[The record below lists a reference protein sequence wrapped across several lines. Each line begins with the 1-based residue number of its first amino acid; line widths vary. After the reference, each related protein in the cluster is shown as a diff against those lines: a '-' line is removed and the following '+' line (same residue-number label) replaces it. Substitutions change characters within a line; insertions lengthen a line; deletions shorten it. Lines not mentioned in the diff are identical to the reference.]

1 MDGWTD
7 RISPLEHLPKQF
19 AAGAIAH
26 GPTGFLKIH
35 WVHFEASFFGWD
47 LNSIRVLPDAD
58 EGAGFYVVEPAVL
71 DKRFDCLPGK
81 RVILDLVE
89 NDEIPLMEFRCKP
102 YKRKAKRE
110 EGENVILPEG
120 KGQGIWEDNIT
131 VLLSYP
137 GGEIPVTAPRKMR
150 KKEFISPELSGQV
163 LRGFDLPLD
172 IEKTNK
178 TIKINYPLDYEESK
192 KAKRRISRSITLA

>member
-1 MDGWTD
+1 MDFNCPLKD
-7 RISPLEHLPKQF
+7 RFYGADLIKGNPDLLRLEEAL
-19 AAGAIAH
+19 GAESTH
-26 GPTGFLKIH
+26 DF
-35 WVHFEASFFGWD
+35 HFRASFKNYQEAWAVQNGYEGDCCLARHLFSD
-47 LNSIRVLPDAD
+47 LPNAFRCCYDIGDD
-58 EGAGFYVVEPAVL
+58 W
-71 DKRFDCLPGK
+71 
-81 RVILDLVE
+81 
-89 NDEIPLMEFRCKP
+89 EFRCKP

-110 EGENVILPEG
+110 EGEDFILPEG

-178 TIKINYPLDYEESK
+178 TIKINYPLDYEGSK